1 MPENPPPNIKNK
13 TADKKLETAKNEAEY
28 KAKDLE
34 LRTALLQKEIER
46 RVKYEEELKASG
58 EKILKEIQRRKFLE
72 KNMIN
77 LMERDR
83 KDIGR
88 TLHDEVGQLLATIH
102 MELDLLKQDAGL
114 NPTEFK
120 KAVEKIQHRLKD
132 SGRHIRDISRW
143 LRSDILE
150 RLGLEAALRDLMQI
164 FKLDGNT
171 RVNARI
177 RKIPANLNSATGL
190 AVFRIVQ
197 ESITN
202 IMRHASAKTVFVTVV
217 NKGGVISISVEDDGI
232 GFEYNSHENK
242 GKGVQTL
249 GLMIMKER
257 AAQVGGRLW
266 IESSAG
272 KGTQILAE
280 IPVE

>member
-1 MPENPPPNIKNK
+1 MSENPPPNIKNK
-13 TADKKLETAKNEAEY
+13 TADKKPETFQDEVH

-34 LRTALLQKEIER
+34 LRTAILQKEIER
-46 RVKYEEELKASG
+46 REKYEVELKASG
-58 EKILKEIQRRKFLE
+58 EKILKEIQRRKSLE

-83 KDIGR
+83 KDVGR

-102 MELDLLKQDAGL
+102 MELDLLKRDATL
-114 NPTEFK
+114 NPSEVK

-150 RLGLEAALRDLMQI
+150 RLGLEAALRDLLQML
-164 FKLDGNT
+164 KLDCKT
-171 RVNARI
+171 RVNVRI
-177 RKIPANLNSATGL
+177 RKIPENLNSATGL
-190 AVFRIVQ
+190 AIFRIVQ
-197 ESITN
+197 EAITN
-202 IMRHASAKTVFVTVV
+202 ILRHASAKTVFVTVV
-217 NKGGVISISVEDDGI
+217 NKGGGIAISVEDDGI
-232 GFEYNSHENK
+232 GFVCNENENK
-242 GKGVQTL
+242 GKGEQPL
-249 GLMIMKER
+249 GLIIMKER

-266 IESSAG
+266 IESSPG
-272 KGTQILAE
+272 KGTQVLAE